1 MWKWKTVCHAS
12 APQELTRL
20 TPSAPSSCLRADRL
34 ALRGERHRA
43 QVLGVDAQ
51 QIRAVRAGDHE
62 HVTARGGVDVHQGH
76 CALVFVDDRPGQL
89 AREDLAEDAIRIAHL
104 DEA

>member
-20 TPSAPSSCLRADRL
+20 TPSAPSSSFARTRL
-34 ALRGERHRA
+34 TLRGERHRT

-51 QIRAVRAGDHE
+51 QIGGVRARDHE
-62 HVTARGGVDVHQGH
+62 HVAARGGVDVHQGH
-76 CALVFVDDRPGQL
+76 RALVFADDRPRQL
-89 AREDLAEDAIRIAHL
+89 AREDLAEDAVRVVHPV
-104 DEA
+104 EA